1 MGLFEVKKEHCS
13 TGIEQCSATCTRMDM
28 VENFT
33 LLLYESIEEL

>member
-28 VENFT
+28 VENVT
-33 LLLYESIEEL
+33 SLLYESIEEL